1 MKKNM
6 FLFGCVI
13 IAGVLFSKSSHQIDG
28 YTNINDDNFYLTD
41 SSENGKGQS
50 DKSPFRKRAH
60 QRRKKIRPPIIG
72 K

>member
-1 MKKNM
+1 M
-6 FLFGCVI
+6 FILGCFFITGALF
-13 IAGVLFSKSSHQIDG
+13 AGSSHQIDG
-28 YTNINDDNFYLTD
+28 YTNIDDDDFYIID

>member
-1 MKKNM
+1 M

-28 YTNINDDNFYLTD
+28 YTNINDDNFYLAD
-41 SSENGKGQS
+41 STEKNKHS

-60 QRRKKIRPPIIG
+60 QRRKKIRPPMIG